1 MFPWVRTDF
10 FFVPTFCKV
19 KSCLYS
25 HSILVW
31 TINHTVVL
39 ALRIKGG
46 KKSRMTPHLEY
57 VKFLILKFSSL
68 TIVK

>member
-10 FFVPTFCKV
+10 FFVPIFCKV

-25 HSILVW
+25 HSILFW

-46 KKSRMTPHLEY
+46 KIKND
-57 VKFLILKFSSL
+57 SSS
-68 TIVK
+68 